1 MDDVR
6 VTEDLEVEMRDGAV
20 LAADRYR
27 PRADSVAAEAEGEAE
42 ADGSNSNANA
52 DATVTFPTLL
62 ARTPYGKGDMAE
74 TAAALAERG
83 YAVVVQDVR
92 GKFASEGTFSPY
104 RSEGLAEAE
113 DGYDTVEWAAAQPWS
128 NGRIGTFGP
137 SYLGA
142 TQWALAHND
151 RLPPHLE
158 AMAPG
163 FAVSSYYRQ
172 GAYAG
177 GAALLSHNLD
187 YLNEFAV
194 ERFDR
199 EHPERADDVTFLDRA
214 QEAMPQ
220 LYWDL
225 PVDPYEPL
233 ERAGYSW
240 LADWHGHETYDEFWH
255 RQDHTRHYDAV
266 DVPVLNYGGWYD
278 IFTQGTIENFRGLR
292 EGAATT
298 DARDAAALVVG
309 PHTHGD
315 TATTAQGQ
323 MVGHAHEFPENS
335 AYEAPD
341 LLAAWFDRHL
351 KERPEDGDG
360 SGADGGDGR
369 RGPDPDRV
377 RLYVPGLGEWVGA
390 SAFPLPETEFRGYYL
405 HSDGDAAVDEVDP
418 ASPGYGGRLT
428 TAPPGA
434 EPPDRY
440 AYDPEDPVLSV
451 GGYNTHW
458 DGGVADRATAYGGRD
473 DVLVYETDVLE
484 EPVAVVGPI
493 TVTLHAATTAVD
505 TDFVVVLSD
514 VDPPARAGGTWV
526 AEGARR
532 GRIGDVEADPRDAET
547 YAAVDPLVPDAV
559 AAWRIAV
566 WPTARV
572 FEAGHRIRIDVAS
585 SNFPRYS
592 RNLNTGEGLGGTDST
607 VAEQTVY
614 HDRERPSRV
623 EVPVVPLAAL
633 ERRVVDG
640 PVPGAE
646 RGAGRE

>member
-1 MDDVR
+1 MEDVR
-6 VTEDLEVEMRDGAV
+6 IAEDLPVEMRDGTA
-20 LAADRYR
+20 LAADRYLPPDGD
-27 PRADSVAAEAEGEAE
+27 PRAESGEGE
-42 ADGSNSNANA
+42 DGAPGA
-52 DATVTFPTLL
+52 FPTLI
-62 ARTPYGKGDMAE
+62 ARTPYDRREQTE

-92 GKFASEGTFSPY
+92 GTFGSEGSFYPY
-104 RSEGLAEAE
+104 RSGGSAEAE
-113 DGYDTVEWAAAQPWS
+113 DGYDTVEWAAARPWS
-128 NGRIGTFGP
+128 NGRVGTFGA

-163 FAVSSYYRQ
+163 FAVSSYYGQ

-177 GAALLSHNLD
+177 GAALLSHNVD
-187 YLNEFAV
+187 YLTEFAV

-199 EHPERADDVTFLDRA
+199 EHPERAGESTPLDRA
-214 QEAMPQ
+214 REALPQ

-233 ERAGYSW
+233 ERVGYSW
-240 LADWHGHETYDEFWH
+240 LADWHGHETYGTFWR
-255 RQDHTRHYDAV
+255 RQDHTRHYDSV

-278 IFTQGTIENFRGLR
+278 IFGQGTLENFRGLR
-292 EGAATT
+292 REAATE
-298 DARDAAALVVG
+298 DAREAATLVVG
-309 PHTHGD
+309 PHTHGE
-315 TATTAQGQ
+315 TASRAQGQ
-323 MVGHAHEFPENS
+323 LVGHAHEFPEN
-335 AYEAPD
+335 ATYEQVD

-351 KERPEDGDG
+351 KAEPGDG
-360 SGADGGDGR
+360 SQDRRRAEDGSAGGERESD
-369 RGPDPDRV
+369 PDPDRV
-377 RLYVPGLGEWVGA
+377 RIYVPGLDEWVGA
-390 SAFPLPETEFRGYYL
+390 PAFPLPETEFRAYYL
-405 HSDGDAAVDEVDP
+405 RSDGDARVDAVSAE
-418 ASPGYGGRLT
+418 SPGYAGRLT
-428 TAPPGA
+428 TAPPGD

-440 AYDPEDPVLSV
+440 SYDPADPVPSV

-473 DVLVYETDVLE
+473 DVLVYQTGILD

-493 TVTLHAATTAVD
+493 TVTLYAATAAVD
-505 TDFVVVLSD
+505 TDFVTVLSD
-514 VDPPARAGGTWV
+514 VDPSARAGGTWI

-532 GRIGDVEADPRDAET
+532 GRIGDVEADPRDPET
-547 YAAVDPLVPDAV
+547 YAAVDLLEPGAV
-559 AAWRIAV
+559 SAWRIAV

-572 FEAGHRIRIDVAS
+572 FAAGHRIRVDVAS

-592 RNLNTGEGLGGTDST
+592 RNLNTGAGLGGAEST

-623 EVPVVPLAAL
+623 EVPVVPLDAL
-633 ERRVVDG
+633 EARIVDG
-640 PVPGAE
+640 PVPGPAT
-646 RGAGRE
+646 GGK